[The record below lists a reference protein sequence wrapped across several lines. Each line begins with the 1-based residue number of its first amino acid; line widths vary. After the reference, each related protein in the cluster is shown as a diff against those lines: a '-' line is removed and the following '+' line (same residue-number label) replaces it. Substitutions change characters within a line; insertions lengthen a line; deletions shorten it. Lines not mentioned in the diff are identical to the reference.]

1 MNKPANPAQLG
12 FDPDRLQRINA
23 MMARYIDEGKT
34 AGMLTLVS
42 RQGKIAHL
50 ATNGYM
56 DIAAQ
61 TPMREDT
68 IFRIYSM
75 TKAIT
80 SVALMTLLEQGKFQ
94 LDDTACRWIPA
105 LGTLKVYR
113 GEGKL
118 EALERDITIRQLLT
132 RTDGFTQTPI
142 NAFNFS

>member
-1 MNKPANPAQLG
+1 MNQLIRHNWVSTLT
-12 FDPDRLQRINA
+12 DCSVSTLW
-23 MMARYIDEGKT
+23 MARYVAEGKS

-42 RQGKIAHL
+42 RRGKIAHL

-80 SVALMTLLEQGKFQ
+80 SVALMALLGAIALLQDYGLFQGF
-94 LDDTACRWIPA
+94 
-105 LGTLKVYR
+105 
-113 GEGKL
+113 
-118 EALERDITIRQLLT
+118 
-132 RTDGFTQTPI
+132 
-142 NAFNFS
+142 

>member
-1 MNKPANPAQLG
+1 
-12 FDPDRLQRINA
+12 
-23 MMARYIDEGKT
+23 
-34 AGMLTLVS
+34 MLTLVS
-42 RQGKIAHL
+42 RRGKIAHL

-94 LDDTACRWIPA
+94 LDDAACSWIPA
-105 LGTLKVYR
+105 PRTLR
-113 GEGKL
+113 CI
-118 EALERDITIRQLLT
+118 EAK
-132 RTDGFTQTPI
+132 
-142 NAFNFS
+142 AK